1 LGGGLDRR
9 LSRIH
14 SARLNAGAI
23 LTALL
28 AMVIPGAGASLALHR
43 PGQAGIPTRLALC
56 FGLGYAVCALCGVVL
71 EILHVLHLWTYLPLL
86 LAVTGG
92 LWLVAVRRD
101 GLRAHA
107 AALRDEVA
115 AQPWLEAAGLA
126 AIVVFALVRLRFSP
140 LLNFSMFG
148 PWRYWADGMEIADAG
163 RVPHQTLQWGAAY
176 TPTVSKVIL
185 NSYQAGMSYL
195 IGSAPLPAMGALL
208 WVAAVGFA
216 CALYGLGRELGLRR
230 LAILLPLL
238 MLVLVDNELYRDLDV
253 YTAENTGR
261 MAATCALLLGI
272 RALRGGSGRAEPV
285 AAGVLFA
292 VAAGSH
298 GIPAFVLM
306 LGLGCYAVA
315 LLVTGPV
322 RTPVLLRLAAI
333 AAVTVAV
340 WGVAL
345 GLSGGDVGFQ
355 GASGTSKYASFGAS
369 NDPTA
374 SLFNGRLMH
383 RATAGG
389 HWYIAPENLL
399 RGYVAS
405 TITRPAG
412 DLALVGVPLAAIVI
426 ALLMLWRFPEELRPL
441 GLFVVLLGGVLV
453 LIALAFSYRYD
464 TYIPGTFGPHRLY
477 DYACLLGVLLLLGCA
492 EWAVGLLGRVRAW
505 LPTAVCAGAILLT
518 VVGVAWAG
526 APARHGWRENGDRAL
541 RVTNWVDGHL
551 PCGSRLLVD
560 RLTLGTFAAQTGRV
574 SVAEGMGPYLRPD
587 ELHTVLD
594 IVLGAHAFFRDPAA
608 GDAFLRRERVNYVLV
623 LKDVRIGSMKNTLE
637 QGVDPAAFRSVPF
650 LHLVHSDDTMDV
662 YRVDGAP
669 SSPQPDPR
677 SFSGLDCTK
686 A

>member
-1 LGGGLDRR
+1 M
-9 LSRIH
+9 
-14 SARLNAGAI
+14 NAGAI
-23 LTALL
+23 LTALV

-71 EILHVLHLWTYLPLL
+71 EIAHVLNAVTYVLL
-86 LAVTGG
+86 LLLVTAA

-107 AALRDEVA
+107 AALRDDLL
-115 AQPWLEAAGLA
+115 AQPWLEGAGLA
-126 AIVVFALVRLRFSP
+126 AILVFALMRLRFSP

-163 RVPHQTLQWGAAY
+163 RVPSHTLQWGASY

-208 WVAAVGFA
+208 WLAAVGLA
-216 CALYGLGRELGLRR
+216 CGLYGLGRELGLRR
-230 LAILLPLL
+230 VAALLPLL
-238 MLVLVDNELYRDLDV
+238 ALVLVDNELHRDLDV

-261 MAATCALLLGI
+261 MAAVCALLLGI

-285 AAGVLFA
+285 AAGILFA

-306 LGLGCYAVA
+306 LGLGCYAA
-315 LLVTGPV
+315 AMLATGPV
-322 RTPVLLRLAAI
+322 RWPVILRLAGVV
-333 AAVTVAV
+333 AVTVVV
-340 WGVAL
+340 WGASL

-355 GASGTSKYASFGAS
+355 GAGGGDKYASFGAR

-374 SLFNGRLMH
+374 SLFTGELVR
-383 RATAGG
+383 RTGAGG
-389 HWYIAPENLL
+389 HWYIAPDHLA
-399 RGYVAS
+399 RGFVAS
-405 TITRPAG
+405 VIARPAG
-412 DLALVGVPLAAIVI
+412 DVAVVLVPVAAVLV
-426 ALLMLWRFPEELRPL
+426 ALLMLWRFPVELRPL
-441 GLFVVLLGGVLV
+441 GLFVVLLSGVLLAV
-453 LIALAFSYRYD
+453 SLAFSYRYD

-477 DYACLLGVLLLLGCA
+477 DYACLLGLLLVLGCA
-492 EWAVGLLGRVRAW
+492 EWAVGLAAPIRGW
-505 LPTAVCAGAILLT
+505 LPAALCVSAVVLTAAGA
-518 VVGVAWAG
+518 AYAG
-526 APARHGWRENGDRAL
+526 APARHGWKQNGDRAL
-541 RVTNWVDGHL
+541 RVTGWVDAHV

-574 SVAEGMGPYLRPD
+574 SVAEGMGPYLRPA

-594 IVLGAHAFFRDPAA
+594 IVLGAHAFFRDPASHR
-608 GDAFLRRERVNYVLV
+608 AFLRRERVDYVLV
-623 LKDVRIGSMKNTLE
+623 VKDVRIGSMVNTLE
-637 QGVDPAAFRSVPF
+637 KDVDPARFRSVPF
-650 LHLVHSDDTMDV
+650 LRLVHGDDTMDV
-662 YRVDGAP
+662 YRVAGAP
-669 SSPQPDPR
+669 SRPSPDPAD
-677 SFSGLDCTK
+677 FSGLECSR

>member
-1 LGGGLDRR
+1 
-9 LSRIH
+9 
-14 SARLNAGAI
+14 
-23 LTALL
+23 
-28 AMVIPGAGASLALHR
+28 MVIPGAGASLALHR

-71 EILHVLHLWTYLPLL
+71 EILHVLHPWTYLPLL
-86 LAVTGG
+86 AAVTAL
-92 LWLVAVRRD
+92 LWWIAVRRD
-101 GLRAHA
+101 GLREHWS
-107 AALRDEVA
+107 ALRAEVLA
-115 AQPWLEAAGLA
+115 GPWLEGAGLA

-216 CALYGLGRELGLRR
+216 CGLYGLGRELGLRR
-230 LAILLPLL
+230 LAVLLPLL
-238 MLVLVDNELYRDLDV
+238 MLVLVDNELHRDLDV

-306 LGLGCYAVA
+306 LGLGCYAAA
-315 LLVTGPV
+315 LLVIGPS
-322 RTPVLLRLAAI
+322 RRPVLLRLAGV
-333 AAVTVAV
+333 AAVTVLV
-340 WGVAL
+340 WGASL

-355 GASGTSKYASFGAS
+355 GASGSGKYSSFGAS

-374 SLFNGRLMH
+374 SLFTGQLVK
-383 RATAGG
+383 RAAADG
-389 HWYIAPENLL
+389 HWYIAPENLA
-399 RGYVAS
+399 RGFVAS
-405 TITRPAG
+405 VITRPAS
-412 DLALVGVPLAAIVI
+412 DLALIGVPLAAVAL
-426 ALLMLWRFPEELRPL
+426 ALLMLWRAPPELRPL
-441 GLFVVLLGGVLV
+441 GPFVVLLGGVIV
-453 LIALAFSYRYD
+453 AIALAFSYRYD

-492 EWAVGLLGRVRAW
+492 EWFTGLLGRVRAW
-505 LPTAVCAGAILLT
+505 LPTAVCVAAIVLTAAGA
-518 VVGVAWAG
+518 AYAG
-526 APARHGWRENGDRAL
+526 APARHGWRENGDRAV
-541 RVTNWVDGHL
+541 RVTDWVDANI

-574 SVAEGMGPYLRPD
+574 SVAEGMGPYLRPA
-587 ELHTVLD
+587 ELHTVLR
-594 IVLGAHAFFRDPAA
+594 IVLGAHSFFLDP
-608 GDAFLRRERVNYVLV
+608 GRHEDFLRRERVGYVLV
-623 LKDVRIGSMKNTLE
+623 LKNVRVGSMVNTLE
-637 QGVDPAAFRSVPF
+637 KDVDPSRFRSVPF
-650 LHLVHSDDTMDV
+650 LHLVHSDDAMDV

-669 SSPQPDPR
+669 AAPTPNPR
-677 SFSGLDCTK
+677 DFSGLDCRQ

>member
-1 LGGGLDRR
+1 
-9 LSRIH
+9 
-14 SARLNAGAI
+14 LNAGAI
-23 LTALL
+23 LIALL
-28 AMVIPGAGASLALHR
+28 VMVIPGAGASRALHR

-71 EILHVLHLWTYLPLL
+71 EILHVLHPWTYLPLL
-86 LAVTGG
+86 AAVTAA
-92 LWLVAVRRD
+92 LWARAIRRD
-101 GLRAHA
+101 GLPAHA
-107 AALRDEVA
+107 AALRGELA
-115 AQPWLEAAGLA
+115 AQPWVEGAGLA
-126 AIVVFALVRLRFSP
+126 AILVFALVRLRFSP

-195 IGSAPLPAMGALL
+195 VGSSPLPAMGALL

-216 CALYGLGRELGLRR
+216 CGLYGLGRELGLRR
-230 LAILLPLL
+230 LAALLPLL
-238 MLVLVDNELYRDLDV
+238 MLVLVDNELHRDLDV

-261 MAATCALLLGI
+261 MAAACALLLGI
-272 RALRGGSGRAEPV
+272 RALRGRSGRAEPV

-322 RTPVLLRLAAI
+322 RRPVILRLAAI
-333 AAVTVAV
+333 VAVTAAV
-340 WGVAL
+340 WGAAL

-374 SLFNGRLMH
+374 SLFTGHLVR
-383 RATAGG
+383 RAAAGG
-389 HWYIAPENLL
+389 HWYIAPESLV
-399 RGYVAS
+399 RGFVAS
-405 TITRPAG
+405 VITRPAG
-412 DLALVGVPLAAIVI
+412 DFALVGVPLAAIAI
-426 ALLMLWRFPEELRPL
+426 ALLMLWRFPDDLRPL
-441 GLFVVLLGGVLV
+441 GLFVVLLGGVIV
-453 LIALAFSYRYD
+453 AIALVFSYRYD

-505 LPTAVCAGAILLT
+505 LPTAVCVAA
-518 VVGVAWAG
+518 VVLAAAGVAYAG

-541 RVTNWVDGHL
+541 QVTSWVDANL

-574 SVAEGMGPYLRPD
+574 SVAEGMGPYLRPA

-608 GDAFLRRERVNYVLV
+608 HEAFLRRQRVNYVLV
-623 LKDVRIGSMKNTLE
+623 LKNVRIGSMVDTLE

-650 LHLVHSDDTMDV
+650 LHLVHSAETMDV
-662 YRVDGAP
+662 YRVQGAP
-669 SSPQPDPR
+669 GSPHPDPR
-677 SFSGLDCTK
+677 DFSGLDCRQ

>member
-1 LGGGLDRR
+1 VAGSAAARVYTA
-9 LSRIH
+9 
-14 SARLNAGAI
+14 ARLNAGAI

-71 EILHVLHLWTYLPLL
+71 EILHVLHAWTYLPLL
-86 LAVTGG
+86 ALVTIA
-92 LWLVAVRRD
+92 LWTVTIRRD
-101 GLRAHA
+101 GLRSHA
-107 AALRDEVA
+107 AALRDQLAVE
-115 AQPWLEAAGLA
+115 PWLEGLGLA

-163 RVPHQTLQWGAAY
+163 RVPHETLQWGAAY

-195 IGSAPLPAMGALL
+195 IGSSPLPAMGALL

-216 CALYGLGRELGLRR
+216 CGLYGLGRELGLRR

-238 MLVLVDNELYRDLDV
+238 MLVLVDNELHRDLDV

-272 RALRGGSGRAEPV
+272 RSLRGGSGRAEPV

-298 GIPAFVLM
+298 GVPAFVLM

-315 LLVTGPV
+315 LLVIGPARRAV
-322 RTPVLLRLAAI
+322 VLRLATVV
-333 AAVTVAV
+333 AVTVAV
-340 WGVAL
+340 WGAAL

-355 GASGTSKYASFGAS
+355 GASGTSKYASFGSS

-374 SLFNGRLMH
+374 SLFTGELVQRT
-383 RATAGG
+383 TAGG
-389 HWYIAPENLL
+389 HWYIAPENLV
-399 RGYVAS
+399 RGFVAS
-405 TITRPAG
+405 MITRPAG
-412 DLALVGVPLAAIVI
+412 DLALVVVPLAAVVI
-426 ALLMLWRFPEELRPL
+426 ALVMLWRFPEQLRPL
-441 GLFVVLLGGVLV
+441 GLFAVLLGAVLV
-453 LIALAFSYRYD
+453 AIALAFSYRYD

-477 DYACLLGVLLLLGCA
+477 DYACLLGVLLVLGCA
-492 EWAVGLLGRVRAW
+492 EWAVGLLGRVRGW
-505 LPTAVCAGAILLT
+505 LPTAVCAAAIVIT
-518 VVGVAWAG
+518 AAGVAYAG
-526 APARHGWRENGDRAL
+526 APARHGWRENGGRAL
-541 RVTNWVDGHL
+541 RVTSWVDSHI

-560 RLTLGTFAAQTGRV
+560 RLTLGTFAAQTGHV
-574 SVAEGMGPYLRPD
+574 SVAEGMGPYLRPA
-587 ELHTVLD
+587 ELHTVLG

-608 GDAFLRRERVNYVLV
+608 HEAFLRRQRVNDVLV
-623 LKDVRIGSMKNTLE
+623 LKDVRIGSMVNTLE
-637 QGVDPAAFRSVPF
+637 NGVDPAAFRSVPF

-662 YRVDGAP
+662 YRVEGATG
-669 SSPQPDPR
+669 SPRPDPR
-677 SFSGLDCTK
+677 DFSGLDCRQ